1 MSSQM
6 SNFSDIII
14 DPSHLRMA
22 GVSALSMMSKLIPL
36 PDNRLIIHQ
45 WLILHF
51 CKLTLNLHRSF
62 SPAKTSKGL
71 SPSYLLHLFNLPPGW
86 LKTLVKNT
94 FEKPDVFFS
103 SVNSVTQS
111 CPTLCDPMDCSMP
124 ALPVHHQLPELAQ
137 THVLWVGDAIQPSH
151 PLLSPSPPSF
161 TLSQHQGLFQWV
173 SSSHQVAKVLELQ
186 LQHQSFQWIFRT
198 ALL

>member
-1 MSSQM
+1 MAHFDMSSQM

-14 DPSHLRMA
+14 HPSHLRMA
-22 GVSALSMMSKLIPL
+22 GVSVLSMMSKLIPL
-36 PDNRLIIHQ
+36 PANRLIIHQ

-62 SPAKTSKGL
+62 SPAKTSKRL

-94 FEKPDVFFS
+94 FEKLDIFFS

-111 CPTLCDPMDCSMP
+111 CPTLCDPMDCSTP

-137 THVLWVGDAIQPSH
+137 THVH
-151 PLLSPSPPSF
+151 
-161 TLSQHQGLFQWV
+161 
-173 SSSHQVAKVLELQ
+173 
-186 LQHQSFQWIFRT
+186 
-198 ALL
+198 

>member
-14 DPSHLRMA
+14 HPFHLRMA
-22 GVSALSMMSKLIPL
+22 VVSVLSMMSKLIPL

-51 CKLTLNLHRSF
+51 CKLTLNLHSSF
-62 SPAKTSKGL
+62 SPAKTSKDL
-71 SPSYLLHLFNLPPGW
+71 SPCYLLHLFNLPPGW

-94 FEKPDVFFS
+94 SEKPDKFFS

-111 CPTLCDPMDCSMP
+111 FLTLCDPMDCRTP
-124 ALPVHHQLPELAQ
+124 GFPVQHQLLELAQ
-137 THVLWVGDAIQPSH
+137 THVHWVSDAIQPSH
-151 PLLSPSPPSF
+151 SLSSLSPPPF
-161 TLSQHQGLFQWV
+161 NHSQHQGLFQWV
-173 SSSHQVAKVLELQ
+173 GTSHQVVKELECQ
-186 LQHQSFQWIFRT
+186 LQHQSFQRICRVDF
-198 ALL
+198 L